1 MELAINE
8 VSDITYLCELI
19 PPSCFR
25 KKAGGINSQT
35 LRYNLCRTSCSI
47 SYLLIKGGHMKRFLI
62 GLGIVVLIVIVAI
75 AGFAGIYNSIVSKH
89 ETITAKWAQVE
100 NQLQR
105 RNDLIPNL
113 VNTVKG
119 YAAHEKTVLENITNA
134 RSQWGKATTVEE
146 KVKAAGAVDAALAR
160 LLLVVENYPNLKAD
174 QTFLKLMDELSG
186 TENRIAV
193 ERMRYNEAV
202 RDYNITVRSFPG
214 NFVAGMFGY
223 KVATEYFK
231 AEAQARAVP
240 EVKF

>member
-1 MELAINE
+1 M
-8 VSDITYLCELI
+8 
-19 PPSCFR
+19 
-25 KKAGGINSQT
+25 KKI
-35 LRYNLCRTSCSI
+35 
-47 SYLLIKGGHMKRFLI
+47 LI
-62 GLGIVVLIVIVAI
+62 GLLIVAI
-75 AGFAGIYNSIVSKH
+75 IIAVSFIGAYNGIVSKN
-89 ETITAKWAQVE
+89 ETITANWAQVE

-119 YAAHEKTVLENITNA
+119 YASHEKTVFQDVTNA
-134 RSQWGKATTVEE
+134 RSQWAKAGTVEE
-146 KVKAAGAVDAALAR
+146 KVKAASGIDAALAR

-214 NFVAGMFGY
+214 NFVSGMFGY
-223 KVATEYFK
+223 KPATEYFK
-231 AEAQARAVP
+231 AQESAKAVP

>member
-1 MELAINE
+1 MKKGLLILLAILILAI
-8 VSDITYLCELI
+8 VSFV
-19 PPSCFR
+19 SV
-25 KKAGGINSQT
+25 
-35 LRYNLCRTSCSI
+35 YN
-47 SYLLIKGGHMKRFLI
+47 G
-62 GLGIVVLIVIVAI
+62 
-75 AGFAGIYNSIVSKH
+75 IVSKH
-89 ETITAKWAQVE
+89 ETITANWAQVE

-119 YAAHEKTVLENITNA
+119 YAAHEKSVFEDVTNA
-134 RSQWGKATTVEE
+134 RSQWAKAGTVDE

-174 QTFLKLMDELSG
+174 QTFLRLMDELSG

-202 RDYNITVRSFPG
+202 RNYNITVRMFPG
-214 NFVAGMFGY
+214 NIIAGMFGY
-223 KVATEYFK
+223 KPATEYFK
-231 AEAQARAVP
+231 AEEKAKTVP